1 MSLGVPPWHIHLLT
15 LFSITALT
23 KIQNRRYGKTSGLCM
38 SCVSISHTRYS
49 FRPRQT
55 ASPDCGKT
63 ISRKA
68 DLPRHMKTHA
78 ENKEAL
84 YVHRPRIFFR
94 DAPLTGPDSK
104 YRCPCIGCPYG
115 GTSTV
120 QPDNTPERSVS
131 VPRTKEL
138 YLTPAH
144 QHHP

>member
-1 MSLGVPPWHIHLLT
+1 MSLGVPPWHTHLLT

-84 YVHRPRIFFR
+84 
-94 DAPLTGPDSK
+94 K